1 MGVLAFAMAIFSSKD
16 TRTTHMMRAE
26 MPGPVVG
33 KLASR
38 WQFSLRILY
47 GIYIALTVIEF
58 VLLLFGGMPVLI
70 HGFAPYVRHS
80 RYRRLR
86 NKE

>member
-1 MGVLAFAMAIFSSKD
+1 MSGFTTTGSSILTNVEALDKSLLFWRSFTHWLGGMGVLAFAMAIFSSKD

-47 GIYIALTVIEF
+47 EYI
-58 VLLLFGGMPVLI
+58 
-70 HGFAPYVRHS
+70 
-80 RYRRLR
+80 
-86 NKE
+86 